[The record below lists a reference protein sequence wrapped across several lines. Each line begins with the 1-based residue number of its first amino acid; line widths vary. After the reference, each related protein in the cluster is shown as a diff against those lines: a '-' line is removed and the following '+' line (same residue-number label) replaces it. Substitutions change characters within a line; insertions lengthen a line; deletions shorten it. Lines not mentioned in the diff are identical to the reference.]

1 MPRKKAP
8 ATKPGRKTAPATK
21 PGRKTA
27 GGGKKAAAK
36 TAKSSS

>member
-8 ATKPGRKTAPATK
+8 ATKPV
-21 PGRKTA
+21 RKTA

>member
-1 MPRKKAP
+1 MPRKTAP